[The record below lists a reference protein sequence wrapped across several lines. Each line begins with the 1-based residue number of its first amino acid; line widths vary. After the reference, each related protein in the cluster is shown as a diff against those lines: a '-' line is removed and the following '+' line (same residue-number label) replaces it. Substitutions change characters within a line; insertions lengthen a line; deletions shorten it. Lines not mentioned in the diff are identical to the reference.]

1 MSIDMVPAAA
11 WPSDINTVTDCVI
24 CASKMLEYSVPDVA
38 WLFWRHIVLVVIDRV
53 FTLAV

>member
-1 MSIDMVPAAA
+1 MVPAAA